1 MAVANRILAQL
12 SDADRRRVE
21 SWLTDFD
28 RGWHDGRLAEEVGR
42 LPPAQVGMELRAD
55 VQSVGHTLFEE
66 GLSSREG

>member
-1 MAVANRILAQL
+1 M
-12 SDADRRRVE
+12 E
-21 SWLTDFD
+21 
-28 RGWHDGRLAEEVGR
+28 RLYYQRPGTAPATLE